1 MQKVRTKGL
10 WAALLTIAMLLS
22 LAMPAQ
28 AAVPDGASQVAD
40 TDSLYGYRGDKGAL
54 ADSNENAGRI
64 WTDKSVF
71 TGDYT
76 LSSDEDAEDPVDDVI
91 VKMDT
96 EGANFMV
103 ALSALSS
110 AEASS
115 TSQTAGP
122 MDIILVLDRSGS
134 MDDELSSSGT
144 YAATYNVNEGRR
156 APDYYALVDGQY
168 VSITKVTDFWGWFD
182 HWELN
187 GQEVEP
193 MRNAGDTGSGRIQ
206 FYTYQRE
213 SITKEDAMKEAV
225 GSFIDVVAA
234 ANKNADGTAKPS
246 EKQHR
251 IAVVSYANSASI
263 DSDFTNVTDTTAGT
277 LKEEVNNLWMNG
289 GTYAD
294 EGMEAAQVVM
304 DGGTYEDRPYTY
316 NGARKDANK
325 VIIYFTDGEPGAT
338 GGTDPKVA
346 GPALNTANEL
356 KNNSGVTIY
365 SIGVMKGADPSN
377 TTDRMNAYMNGI
389 SSNYPEAIWNTTT
402 GWGGRP
408 TYDDKPVLGDR
419 VPEDQQYYFATQN
432 SDELSQIFEDIFNEQ
447 NEANDPTL
455 VEGGDAAHSGYITFV
470 DPLGDFME
478 VKGFEAV
485 VFNGKQYNN
494 VSEKTDDITKVTTY
508 TFKSDNIDS
517 GNHNDT
523 TLESLIIEVQH
534 SADLQTGDVVKV
546 KIPASLIPV
555 RQYTVT
561 TVDSSTGLDVVRK
574 MPIRIF
580 YSVGLKDEI
589 NALYTAAGGTA
600 DAKTALETYGTK
612 DASGNYLFYSNKYTP
627 ANANG
632 DTTVTFQPNTTNDFY
647 YFTKN
652 TELFSD
658 QNGTVYRGDQPTG
671 TLYYLHR
678 YYTLNKGETI
688 ATDEY
693 LTINCSVYN
702 ADCFVQEDGSW
713 YVKGGTPK
721 YDRSAQYAAKK
732 VENSTGTAANVV
744 TPSWDQD
751 SADMTVT
758 VALGNN
764 GRITAPAPTPDPV
777 TISGD
782 TGIKVQKTVTGADT
796 DADFAFKLTLTSAKD
811 AENKDITGGVFKDA
825 DATTAFPSGGMTLT
839 LSDAFRKDTP
849 QTGTFGAITFTKE
862 GTYTFT
868 VDETTET
875 PSPANG
881 WTYDDS
887 THTVSVVVTKSTT
900 ENKLQATVQYDGTAS
915 AASFTNKYTAA
926 PVTQNDSQ
934 LFQVVKNLVGRTWD
948 ENLDKDQY
956 TFTLTAQDGA
966 PVPSKLTVTAT
977 GDGEVVTFPAIT
989 FNNPGIYKY
998 EIKEKTFNVQGVTG
1012 DGNTATVT
1020 VTVADNGNGSLE
1032 ITNTTYTNTVS
1043 AEVKDEAVF
1052 TNTYAA
1058 SGVLD
1063 GATNLKVTKVLNGRD
1078 WQEGD
1083 SFQFTLTTGDNVTK
1097 EAVDN
1102 GTVKMPS
1109 AEITIDNTSSNHQN
1123 AFGDITFTEAGS
1135 YCFKVTET
1143 AGSLPNMTYDTEPQ
1157 YLFIQVDDEDKDGTL
1172 TVAVEGGS
1180 DDLIFTNTYTE
1191 PVAEDSDP
1199 ISLHGTKVLNGRQ
1212 LKKAEFYFNVTPLN
1226 GAPMGDSYE
1235 TANPNGVSGSD
1246 VRDIV
1251 LLNNIVYTEANL
1263 EGAASK
1269 DFQYVITE
1277 DVPSAASA
1285 GAGMTYDN
1293 TAYLVTVTVTKAD
1306 GKLTAATPKI
1316 EAGTWNEGTF
1326 TKEKDV
1332 DEIVFTNTYS
1342 PDEVVLSGADNLT
1355 VTKQLVGRDE
1365 WTQEDT
1371 YEFTLAA
1378 GDEATAT
1385 AVQDGDVILPVTTIT
1400 IDSSAAEHQASFGD
1414 ITFKQ
1419 AGNYV
1424 FTVSEVKGNVTGVTY
1439 DPDSTRQIYVKVEDR
1454 SGALFAT
1461 LDNGTEDLTFT
1472 NTYNPTE
1479 AKLDG
1484 AGNLTVT
1491 KNLEGREMADSDVF
1505 EFLLAAGDEETLNAI
1520 AAEDIVM
1527 PNPTKLEITGA
1538 TENHQASF
1546 GDITFKKAGTYT
1558 FEVSELATNIPG
1570 VVNDPDNTRV
1580 VTVSVTDTNGLLSA
1594 ALVTDQSDSLTF
1606 TNTYHATETTLPG
1619 ATNLAVTKVLTGRPQ
1634 DAWLDT
1640 DSFSFLLRASGNT
1653 ADEVRNGSI
1662 VMPTNA
1668 GGIVIDSKTPDHTA
1682 SFGDITFT
1690 KAGTYTF
1697 EVVEMATSIPGVTND
1712 PDDTRSLT
1720 VSVTDTN
1727 GVLSA
1732 ELVAEQSESLTF
1744 TNTYK
1749 TKETVIGGEG
1759 DASLTVTKNFIGRD
1773 WTDDD
1778 SFSFTLTAA
1787 NEDAKTVLPE
1797 VETITISKASADHK
1811 AAFTALT
1818 FQKAATYVFTVQEVV
1833 PDGVDEN
1840 NTLNGITYDSEPR
1853 TLTINVTD
1861 NGDGSMTAA
1870 VDAAHSE
1877 PLVFTNTYDANFP
1890 DNPEGNSLA
1899 QVPVRKEI
1907 SGDRNAMLEGESY
1920 DFTITP
1926 DTDKT
1931 TVDDALIP
1939 TADNA
1944 TLTLNASKPEDLFS
1958 IDFSELHDKAEAL
1971 LSRAQSGDE
1980 ETEEVEQPEEE
1991 PKDEATETENEESTV
2006 SNEEVVGVAKLAAA
2020 TAETAQPD
2028 VDEPETTPTEPNEKT
2043 DAVQAMPNI
2052 ATMSLAEIQNLDA
2065 EQAATLLEQICG
2077 DYYYTV
2083 SESTKQEDMRGGMT
2097 KDQSVY
2103 QVKITLRDK
2112 GDGTL
2117 ELSKPEIT
2125 KIVDNSGNAIAA
2137 DKQTKVEK
2145 ALFTNV
2151 YTLANSET
2159 TATISGTKVLNGR
2172 ELKEGEFTFYLMDA
2186 NGEVVQETTNRADGS
2201 FSFDLTYTK
2210 DQAGDYFGYTVK
2222 EVRGTDSTI
2231 TYDGSVFAVQVHVV
2245 DDGNGTLSAEVTPLN
2260 GEIEFNNTYTK
2271 PQEETTTPTATPK
2284 PTPAP
2289 TSTPEPQAAPS
2300 IIPQTGDSFPYM
2312 LLVVIA
2318 CAAVVG
2324 LCVTFY
2330 VKKRKER

>member
-76 LSSDEDAEDPVDDVI
+76 LSSDEDAEDPVDNVT

-134 MDDELSSSGT
+134 MAENLSSSNT
-144 YAATYNVNEGRR
+144 YRPTYNVSESFF
-156 APDYYALVDGQY
+156 APTYYALVNGQY
-168 VSITKVTDFWGWFD
+168 VSIRRVAGSWGRFD

-225 GSFIDVVAA
+225 GSFIDIVAA

-251 IAVVSYANSASI
+251 IAVVSYAASASI

-277 LKEEVNNLWMNG
+277 LKEEVNNLTMNG

-304 DGGTYEDRPYTY
+304 DGGDYGYRPY
-316 NGARKDANK
+316 NGAREDANK
-325 VIIYFTDGEPGAT
+325 VLIYFTDGEPG
-338 GGTDPKVA
+338 GGGDTDPEVA

-365 SIGVMKGADPSN
+365 SIGVMNGADPSDTN
-377 TTDRMNAYMNGI
+377 SVMNAYMNGI

-402 GWGGRP
+402 GWSQ

-419 VPEDQQYYFATQN
+419 VPEDKQYYFATQN

-455 VEGGDAAHSGYITFV
+455 VEGGDAAQSGYITFF

-508 TFKSDNIDS
+508 TFESGNIDS

-534 SADLQTGDVVKV
+534 SADLQTGDVVTV

-561 TVDSSTGLDVVRK
+561 TVDNSTGLDVVRK

-612 DASGNYLFYSNKYTP
+612 DASGNYLFYSNKYTQ
-627 ANANG
+627 ANG
-632 DTTVTFQPNTTNDFY
+632 DTTVTFKPNTTNDFY

-658 QNGTVYRGDQPTG
+658 QNGTVYQGNQPTG

-678 YYTLNKGETI
+678 YYTLNNGETT

-693 LTINCSVYN
+693 LTIDCNVYNYN

-721 YDRSAQYAAKK
+721 YDRSAQYAARK
-732 VENSTGTAANVV
+732 VENSTDTADNVV

-751 SADMTVT
+751 SANMTVT

-796 DADFAFKLTLTSAKD
+796 NADFAFKLTLTSAKD
-811 AENKDITGGVFKDA
+811 AENKDITGGVFTNA
-825 DATTAFPSGGMTLT
+825 DATTAFPSDGMTLT
-839 LSDAFRKDTP
+839 FNEAFRKDTP
-849 QTGTFGAITFTKE
+849 QTGTFGAITFTKA

-881 WTYDDS
+881 WTYDNS

-900 ENKLQATVQYDGTAS
+900 ENKLQATVQYEGTAS

-934 LFQVVKNLVGRTWD
+934 VFQVVKNLVGRTWD

-966 PVPSKLTVTAT
+966 PEPSEKTVTAT

-989 FNNPGIYKY
+989 FNNPGTYTY
-998 EIKEKTFNVQGVTG
+998 EIKENTFNVQGVTG

-1032 ITNTTYTNTVS
+1032 ITDTTYVNTVS
-1043 AEVKDEAVF
+1043 AEVTDEAVF

-1063 GATNLKVTKVLNGRD
+1063 GATNLKVTKVLNGRE
-1078 WQEGD
+1078 WQQGD
-1083 SFQFTLTTGDNVTK
+1083 SFQFTLTTGDNITK
-1097 EAVDN
+1097 KAVDN
-1102 GTVKMPS
+1102 GTVTMPS
-1109 AEITIDNTSSNHQN
+1109 AEIIIDNTSSNHQN
-1123 AFGDITFTEAGS
+1123 AFGNITFTEAGS

-1157 YLFIQVDDEDKDGTL
+1157 YLFIQVDDEYKNGTL
-1172 TVAVEGGS
+1172 TVAVEDGS
-1180 DDLIFTNTYTE
+1180 DDLTFTNTYTE
-1191 PVAEDSDP
+1191 PVAENSYP
-1199 ISLHGTKVLNGRQ
+1199 ISLHGTKVLYGRQ
-1212 LKKAEFYFNVTPLN
+1212 LKKAEFYFNVTPLK

-1235 TANPNGVSGSD
+1235 TANPNGVSEGD
-1246 VRDIV
+1246 VGDIV
-1251 LLNNIVYTEANL
+1251 LLNNIVYTEADL

-1293 TAYLVTVTVTKAD
+1293 TAYRVTVTVTKAD

-1378 GDEATAT
+1378 GDEATVT
-1385 AVQDGDVILPVTTIT
+1385 AVNDGDVILPVTTIT

-1424 FTVSEVKGNVTGVTY
+1424 FTVSEVQGNVTGVTY
-1439 DPDSTRQIYVKVEDR
+1439 DPDSTRRIYVKVEDR

-1491 KNLEGREMADSDVF
+1491 KNLEGREMTDSDVF

-1527 PNPTKLEITGA
+1527 PNLTKLEITGA

-1594 ALVTDQSDSLTF
+1594 ALVTEQSDSLTF

-1797 VETITISKASADHK
+1797 AETITISKASADHK

-1991 PKDEATETENEESTV
+1991 PKDEATETENEEGTV

-2028 VDEPETTPTEPNEKT
+2028 VDEPETTPTEPDEKT

-2052 ATMSLAEIQNLDA
+2052 ATMSLAEVQNLDA